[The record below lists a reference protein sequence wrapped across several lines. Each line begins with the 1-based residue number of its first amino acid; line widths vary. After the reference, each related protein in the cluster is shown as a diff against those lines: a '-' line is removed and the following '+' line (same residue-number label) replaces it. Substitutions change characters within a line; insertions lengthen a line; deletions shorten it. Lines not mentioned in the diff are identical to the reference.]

1 MKRLLPFTLALL
13 AGCANFRTVQ
23 TDESTTSPEG
33 IETRKITTTA
43 TARTF
48 AASKQALAQWK
59 ATQSDKSQGAS
70 VGQLNQESDA
80 SDLTRAIGEGIAKG
94 LIKGIAP

>member
-1 MKRLLPFTLALL
+1 MKTLPLILLLA

-33 IETRKITTTA
+33 VETRKITTTA

-59 ATQSDKSQGAS
+59 ATQSDKTQGAS
-70 VGQLNQESDA
+70 VGQLNQEADA